1 MRRTEIILASASPR
15 RHEILTLA
23 RIPHRVLT
31 APADEAAVPFPA
43 GDPGEYVIALAKLKN
58 DALFAAYRDEIEDT
72 PVLSADTVVWSPA
85 MKQPLGKPKDPD
97 DARRMLRQLSG
108 TSHEVWTGV
117 MIRAGAAES
126 AFAVSTEVRF
136 RDLTDEEIDEYVNS
150 GDPLDKAGAYGYQ
163 SGACV
168 FVEEIRGDYY
178 NVVGLP
184 VCRVAEELAR
194 LGISARGRMDR
205 NDENNRY

>member
-1 MRRTEIILASASPR
+1 MRKTEIILASASPR

-31 APADEAAVPFPA
+31 APADEGAIPFPA
-43 GDPGEYVIALAKLKN
+43 GDPGDYVIALARLKN
-58 DALFAAYRDEIEDT
+58 DALFAAYGAEIGDT

-85 MKQPLGKPKDPD
+85 MKKPLGKPEDAD
-97 DARRMLRQLSG
+97 DARRMLAMLSG
-108 TSHEVWTGV
+108 KTHEVWTGV
-117 MIRAGAAES
+117 VIRAGGQNCRRES

-136 RDLTDEEIDEYVNS
+136 RTLSEEEIDEYVNS

-184 VCRVAEELAR
+184 VCRVAEELMR
-194 LGISARGRMDR
+194 LGI
-205 NDENNRY
+205 

>member
-1 MRRTEIILASASPR
+1 MRKTEIILASASPR

-31 APADEAAVPFPA
+31 APADEGAIPFPA
-43 GDPGEYVIALAKLKN
+43 GDPGDYVIALARLKN
-58 DALFAAYRDEIEDT
+58 DALFAAYGAEIGDT

-85 MKQPLGKPKDPD
+85 MKKPLGKPEDAD
-97 DARRMLRQLSG
+97 DARRMLAMLSG
-108 TSHEVWTGV
+108 KTHEVW
-117 MIRAGAAES
+117 
-126 AFAVSTEVRF
+126 TEVRF
-136 RDLTDEEIDEYVNS
+136 RPLSEEEIDEYVNS

-184 VCRVAEELAR
+184 VCRVAEELMR
-194 LGISARGRMDR
+194 LGI
-205 NDENNRY
+205 

>member
-1 MRRTEIILASASPR
+1 MHKTEIILASASPR

-23 RIPHRVLT
+23 HIPHRVLT
-31 APADEAAVPFPA
+31 APADEGTVPFPA
-43 GDPGEYVIALAKLKN
+43 GDPGEYVIELARLKN
-58 DALFAAYRDEIEDT
+58 DALFAAYREEIGDT

-85 MKQPLGKPKDPD
+85 MKKPLGKPRDAD
-97 DARRMLRQLSG
+97 DARRMLSALSG
-108 TSHEVWTGV
+108 QTHEVWTGV
-117 MIRAGAAES
+117 VIRAGGQNCRQES

-136 RDLTDEEIDEYVNS
+136 RVLTAEEIDEYVNS

-184 VCRVAEELAR
+184 VCRVAEELMR
-194 LGISARGRMDR
+194 LGI
-205 NDENNRY
+205 

>member
-1 MRRTEIILASASPR
+1 
-15 RHEILTLA
+15 
-23 RIPHRVLT
+23 
-31 APADEAAVPFPA
+31 
-43 GDPGEYVIALAKLKN
+43 
-58 DALFAAYRDEIEDT
+58 
-72 PVLSADTVVWSPA
+72 
-85 MKQPLGKPKDPD
+85 
-97 DARRMLRQLSG
+97 
-108 TSHEVWTGV
+108 
-117 MIRAGAAES
+117 MIRSGARSS

-136 RDLTDEEIDEYVNS
+136 RPLSEEEIDEYVNS

-194 LGISARGRMDR
+194 MGF
-205 NDENNRY
+205 

>member
-1 MRRTEIILASASPR
+1 MRKTEIILASASPR

-31 APADEAAVPFPA
+31 APADEGAVPFPA
-43 GDPGEYVIALAKLKN
+43 GDPGEYVIELARLKN
-58 DALFAAYRDEIEDT
+58 DALFAAYGAQIGDV
-72 PVLSADTVVWSPA
+72 PVLSADTVVWSPE
-85 MKQPLGKPKDPD
+85 MKKPLGKPRNAD
-97 DARRMLRQLSG
+97 DARRMLRALSG
-108 TSHEVWTGV
+108 RIHEVWTGV
-117 MIRAGAAES
+117 MIRAGACES
-126 AFAVSTEVRF
+126 AFAVRTEVRF
-136 RDLTDEEIDEYVNS
+136 RTLAAEEIDEYVNS

-194 LGISARGRMDR
+194 LGV
-205 NDENNRY
+205 